1 MNALTHVVAGGSGS
15 TLSPKAEAVLR
26 YLMDHP
32 NRTHTGDEIAKAIG
46 STIGGRSI
54 TTYVAMAR
62 KALGPI
68 LRDNIVVEHGEGAY
82 GWYGEPVDLTPAVS
96 SSSRAKSNDPISRYA
111 VVTVPEVAKRLG
123 ISEATVK
130 YSERR
135 ALAKL
140 RAKPELKQAW
150 LELLSCHQRFT
161 YDPFQEVWLFSVSSS
176 HQSAV

>member
-123 ISEATVK
+123 ITVADVK

-135 ALAKL
+135 ALSKL
-140 RAKPELKQAW
+140 RSKPQLKDAW
-150 LELLSCHQRFT
+150 RELLSCHERLS
-161 YDPFQEVWLFSVSSS
+161 YDPFHQVWLFSV
-176 HQSAV
+176 QSEC